1 MKLAINGG
9 PKIRTKLFNPQPS
22 IGVEEIAAVTKFITQ
37 DDVLLSGFR
46 GNNTDAFWGGP
57 QVRKFEA
64 DLGKYLGCSQV
75 LAVNS
80 CTSALHIACGAI
92 GLKPGDQVIVTPW
105 SMSCSATAPMVYGAI
120 PVFADIEKDFFCLD
134 PESVES
140 KITDRTKAIIVVDLF
155 GLPYDVE
162 RINAIAEKHNLYVI
176 EDAAQALGSEYN
188 GKKSG
193 TLGHIGCFSFT
204 QGKHLTCGEGG
215 AIVTADK
222 DLYLKCAALRNHIEA
237 VTNGMTDKQLVNYYG
252 VSMAGYNMRMTELNA
267 VIMQEQLKKLDGYV
281 KDRITNAEFLYKGI
295 CEIPFIKSAFEITPP
310 FPEGDKCRTEWIGF
324 DNYPHSFYCQAFHY
338 DNNLSDGIHRN
349 KFIEAVK
356 AELVGDRQRI
366 DRGVP
371 ISTGYIT
378 PLYKFPVFQYNLH
391 WTLQQHKTDYRDV
404 FLPVAEELHN
414 NELFI
419 SLYHGLDLDL
429 DDLMDIV
436 NAFKKV
442 ADNMD
447 ELRTK

>member
-1 MKLAINGG
+1 MSKLALYGG
-9 PKIRTKLFNPQPS
+9 TPIRTKLFNPQPS
-22 IGVEEIAAVTKFITQ
+22 IGVEEIAAVTKFITKE
-37 DDVLLSGFR
+37 DVLLSGFR

-64 DLGKYLGCSQV
+64 DLGKYLDCSQV

-222 DLYLKCAALRNHIEA
+222 DLYLKCASLRNHVEA
-237 VTNGMTDKQLVNYYG
+237 HTNGMTDLQLVKYCG

-267 VIMQEQLKKLDGYV
+267 VIMQEQLKKLNKYID
-281 KDRITNAEFLYKGI
+281 DRGDNAYYLYDYI
-295 CEIPFIKSAFEITPP
+295 CNKIPFIKNNNFRKGLYT
-310 FPEGDKCRTEWIGF
+310 
-324 DNYPHSFYCQAFHY
+324 HSYYCQAFHY
-338 DNNLSDGIHRN
+338 DNNLFDGIHRN

-371 ISTGYIT
+371 ISNGYIT
-378 PLYKFPVFQYNLH
+378 PLYKFPVFQKNLH
-391 WTLQQHKTDYRDV
+391 WTLQQHKTDYTKV
-404 FLPVAEELHN
+404 FLPVAEELHD

-429 DDLMDIV
+429 DDLNDIV
-436 NAFKKV
+436 NAFTKV

-447 ELRTK
+447 ELI

>member
-1 MKLAINGG
+1 MNLAINGG
-9 PKIRTKLFNPQPS
+9 TPVRTKLFNPQPS

-64 DLGKYLGCSQV
+64 ELGEYLGCSQV

-281 KDRITNAEFLYKGI
+281 DNRDDNAYYLRDNI
-295 CEIPFIKSAFEITPP
+295 DIPFIKGSKIRHCLCT
-310 FPEGDKCRTEWIGF
+310 
-324 DNYPHSFYCQAFHY
+324 HSYYCQAFHY
-338 DNNLSDGIHRN
+338 DNNLSEGIHRD

-371 ISTGYIT
+371 ISNGYIT
-378 PLYKFPVFQYNLH
+378 PLYKFPVFQKNLH
-391 WTLQQHKTDYRDV
+391 WTLQQHKTDYTKV
-404 FLPVAEELHN
+404 FLPVAEELHD

-429 DDLMDIV
+429 DDLNDIV